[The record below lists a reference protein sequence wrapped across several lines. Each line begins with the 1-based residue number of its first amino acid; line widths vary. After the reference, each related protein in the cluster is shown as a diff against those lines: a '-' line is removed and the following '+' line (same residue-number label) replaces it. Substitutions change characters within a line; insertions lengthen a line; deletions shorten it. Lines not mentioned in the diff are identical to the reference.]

1 MQIDRFNE
9 VVRSQLDK
17 LGGAVTHE
25 IEPNDR
31 GYMLRVGLRG
41 VYVVSRF
48 YSASNVATISEQ
60 LVRVQV
66 GHLYNQ
72 LIQLVIDTTLG
83 EGQIYVTR

>member
-1 MQIDRFNE
+1 MKIDRFDE

-17 LGGAVTHE
+17 LGGMVTHQ
-25 IEPNDR
+25 IEPSDR

-41 VYVVSRF
+41 VYSASRF
-48 YSASNVATISEQ
+48 YSASNIATISEQ

-72 LIQLVIDTTLG
+72 LIQSVLDTALG

>member
-9 VVRSQLDK
+9 AVRSQLDK

-25 IEPNDR
+25 IEPSDR
-31 GYMLRVGLRG
+31 GYMLRVGLHST
-41 VYVVSRF
+41 YTVSRF

-72 LIQLVIDTTLG
+72 LIQSVIDTTLG